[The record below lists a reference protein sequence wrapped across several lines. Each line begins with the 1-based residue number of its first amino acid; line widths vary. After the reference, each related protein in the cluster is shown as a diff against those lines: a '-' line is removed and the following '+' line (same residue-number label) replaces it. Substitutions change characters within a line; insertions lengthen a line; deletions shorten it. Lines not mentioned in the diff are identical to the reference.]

1 MRVIGAMRSLAPA
14 GAWILFSTVSA
25 VAATPDQLYRTW
37 EKNNHQQPQ
46 LAEQAA
52 QDYLRAA
59 PQGKYA
65 HDLQIWLDAYRK
77 ALARLGLTES
87 QVATANAL
95 NKKHH
100 AAPRPAPPAKTAAQ
114 PEVQPFA
121 DKSLEETL
129 NFLGDRVAGQGG
141 IGFTARFHNSA
152 GKHDLVEQLS
162 YEASNVSID
171 TNKCE
176 VSFHW
181 HVERDGQP
189 TPDED
194 RVIELG
200 VARNIRVETID
211 RALSSVNAAS
221 ARNASVRVNPQVYA
235 VHIAAKDAPSGDHL
249 FFHDRDSAMQV
260 GQAAR
265 HALKLCVGGAPNS
278 PQAQGQ

>member
-1 MRVIGAMRSLAPA
+1 MRSLAPA
-14 GAWILFSTVSA
+14 GAWILLFAIPA

-46 LAEQAA
+46 QAAQAA

-77 ALARLGLTES
+77 ALASLGLTES

-95 NKKHH
+95 NKKHR
-100 AAPRPAPPAKTAAQ
+100 AAPRPAPPVQTAAQPPAQ

-129 NFLGDRVAGQGG
+129 NFIGDRVAGQGA
-141 IGFTARFHNSA
+141 IGFTARFHNST

-171 TNKCE
+171 TKKCS

-181 HVERDGQP
+181 HVERNGEP

-194 RVIELG
+194 RVVELDG
-200 VARNIRVETID
+200 PRSIRVETID
-211 RALSSVNAAS
+211 RALSNVNAA
-221 ARNASVRVNPQVYA
+221 ARNFSVRVHPQVYA

-249 FFHDRDSAMQV
+249 FFHDRDSATQV

-265 HALKLCVGGAPNS
+265 HALELCGAGAGIP
-278 PQAQGQ
+278 PPAQGQ